1 MQGWEGAP
9 GPGAPGYIPGLLL
22 PAGELSQQEFLA
34 PRSASRQPSPHTHR
48 ETPAGHG
55 GRWWPCPA
63 RQMPPGLFLPGGT
76 CELVLLPHPHQSNFL
91 SSQQTSPW
99 GKGFR
104 NGWRTVLQPL
114 LVKAAAKRWVREV
127 QRDRAGPGLS
137 RLEPEAAMSTRWP
150 PAQGAAQPRGSGSS
164 EKRREGPG
172 PSLVLTRPG
181 HWDSGSVREH
191 LPHARRR
198 PLPPP
203 GVLPG
208 FSPPEDLDQ
217 SCC

>member
-1 MQGWEGAP
+1 MPLDLPAASPAP
-9 GPGAPGYIPGLLL
+9 TPTGRLLL
-22 PAGELSQQEFLA
+22 VTAGGGGPAQPGRCHLA
-34 PRSASRQPSPHTHR
+34 CS
-48 ETPAGHG
+48 
-55 GRWWPCPA
+55 CPEA
-63 RQMPPGLFLPGGT
+63 PVNWCSSHIPTRATSFLP
-76 CELVLLPHPHQSNFL
+76 SRRRR
-91 SSQQTSPW
+91 W